1 MTENQLR
8 SNFVTMAQSYLGFN
22 ESNGSHKKIIDIYNA
37 HKPLARNYKV
47 KYTDAWCATFVSAMA
62 IKCGLTDIMP
72 TECGCGQMIQL
83 YANKGRWKESDSY
96 VPEPGDIIMY
106 DWDDTGKGDCTG
118 WPEHVGICVSVS
130 GGAIRVIEG
139 NISNSVGY
147 RNISVNGKYI
157 RGYCLP
163 DFASKATG
171 KEETTGDALE
181 QFIREVQAACGAAV
195 DGDAG
200 PETIS
205 KTVTISAEKNSTHA
219 VVRAVQKRLY
229 ALGYIEVGT
238 ADGEAGPKFDQA
250 VRNYQNDH
258 GCVIDGEITAGKKT
272 WRKLLGME

>member
-1 MTENQLR
+1 MTEKQLR
-8 SNFVTMAQSYLGFN
+8 ANFVKTAQSYLGCK

-47 KYTDAWCATFVSAMA
+47 MYADAWCATFVSAMA

-83 YANKGRWKESDSY
+83 YAKKGRWKESDSY
-96 VPEPGDIIMY
+96 IPEPGDIIMY
-106 DWDDTGKGDCTG
+106 DWDDSGKGDCSG
-118 WPEHVGICVSVS
+118 WPEHVGIVVSVS
-130 GGAIRVIEG
+130 GNTIRVIEG
-139 NISNSVGY
+139 NISNSVAY

-163 DFASKATG
+163 DFASKATD
-171 KEETTGDALE
+171 EEEPIDAGLE
-181 QFIREVQAACGAAV
+181 QFVREVQAACGAAV
-195 DGDAG
+195 DGEAG
-200 PETIS
+200 PETIG
-205 KTVTISAEKNSTHA
+205 KTVTVSAFTNRTHA

-229 ALGYIEVGT
+229 ALGYIEVGN

-250 VRNYQNDH
+250 VRNYQSDN
-258 GCVIDGEITAGKKT
+258 GCVIDGEITAGHKT